1 LTSSIRDVLKTA
13 TTSTTAHPEEQSGYD
28 SMNILITCPVMTG
41 HLNPLLSV
49 GRILI
54 TEGHVVLF
62 LTGSAVRDR
71 VEEIGAVFRRFPPEI
86 DQDLR
91 DLDAAFPER
100 KTLPAAQRV
109 SFDMKRIFTDP
120 VPTQHKWIQQVLRDF
135 PADVII
141 ADPLFFGLY
150 PMLLGPRSE
159 RPAIITCGITF
170 LPWHRDDGAP
180 PALGLAPAQNEAE
193 RERYA
198 AVARDVEADFAPVVR
213 YLNDCLAGLG
223 VRSLPTNFFDAMVVL
238 PDAFLQ
244 FTVPSFEFPRKDLPD
259 AVHFVGGLPITPNQ
273 ASIPPWAAELNGTR
287 RVVLVTQGTLS
298 NHDFGQLIVPTLV
311 ALAAEPDIIVVVTGG
326 GRLIDSLPSL
336 IPCNAR
342 SATYLPFEWLLPK
355 VDVIVTNGGYGSVNQ
370 ALTFGIPIVAAGQTE
385 DKADISARVAW
396 SGVGIDLKTSEP
408 TPSAIRE
415 AVRAVLDEP
424 TYRARATSIAKQFA
438 RIDTRSEIV
447 SIVNQVAYSSAKA
460 PA

>member
-1 LTSSIRDVLKTA
+1 
-13 TTSTTAHPEEQSGYD
+13 
-28 SMNILITCPVMTG
+28 MNVLITCPVMTG

-49 GRILI
+49 GRLLVA
-54 TEGHVVLF
+54 EGHAVSV
-62 LTGSAVRDR
+62 LTGGAARDR
-71 VEEIGAVFRRFPPEI
+71 VEDIGAFFRRFPPGI

-109 SFDMKRIFTDP
+109 SFDIKHIFTDP
-120 VPTQHKWIQQVLRDF
+120 IPTQHRCIQQILRDF

-150 PMLLGPRSE
+150 PLLLGPRSK
-159 RPAIITCGITF
+159 RPVIITCGITF

-180 PALGLAPAQNEAE
+180 AALGLAPAKNQAE

-198 AVARDVEADFAPVVR
+198 AVARDVEADFEPAVR

-223 VRSLPTNFFDAMVVL
+223 VRSLPTNLFDAMVVL
-238 PDAFLQ
+238 PDGFLQ

-273 ASIPPWAAELNGTR
+273 APIPPWADELNGSR
-287 RVVLVTQGTLS
+287 RVVLVSQGTLS
-298 NHDFGQLIVPTLV
+298 NHDFSQLVVPTLE
-311 ALAAEPDIIVVVTGG
+311 ALAVEPDVIVVVTGG
-326 GRLIDSLPSL
+326 GRSIDSLPGAV
-336 IPCNAR
+336 PRNALL
-342 SATYLPFEWLLPK
+342 ATYLPFEWLLPK
-355 VDVIVTNGGYGSVNQ
+355 VDVFVTNAGYGSVNQ

-385 DKADISARVAW
+385 DKAEVSARVAW
-396 SGVGIDLKTSEP
+396 SGVGIDLKTSDP
-408 TPSAIRE
+408 MPSAIRE
-415 AVRAVLDEP
+415 AVRAVLDER
-424 TYRARATSIAKQFA
+424 TYRTRAKSIAEEFA
-438 RIDTRSEIV
+438 RIDTRSEV
-447 SIVNQVAYSSAKA
+447 LSIVNRVVYGPAKA